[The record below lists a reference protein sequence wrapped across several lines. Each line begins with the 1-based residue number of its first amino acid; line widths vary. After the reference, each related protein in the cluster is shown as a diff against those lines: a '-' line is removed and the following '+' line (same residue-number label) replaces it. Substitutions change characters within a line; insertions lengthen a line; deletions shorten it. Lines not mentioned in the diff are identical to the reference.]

1 MTTDRPTWH
10 GLRHAYATALLNER
24 GADYTRCMELMGHAD
39 MSTTLM
45 YKEHVEDPER
55 DEADA
60 KAVSGT
66 YKLDLDMD
74 GSDEPQGNV
83 VKLVVNS

>member
-10 GLRHAYATALLNER
+10 GLRHAHATALLNER

-45 YKEHVEDPER
+45 YKEYVEDPER

-66 YKLDLDMD
+66 YGLDLNMAAPA
-74 GSDEPQGNV
+74 SDV
-83 VKLVVNS
+83 VPFTKAS

>member
-1 MTTDRPTWH
+1 
-10 GLRHAYATALLNER
+10 
-24 GADYTRCMELMGHAD
+24 MELMGHAD

-45 YKEHVEDPER
+45 YKEHVEDAER

-66 YKLDLDMD
+66 YGLDLNMDRPD
-74 GSDEPQGNV
+74 GSELQPAFEPQGEV
-83 VKLVVNS
+83 VQLVAAG

>member
-1 MTTDRPTWH
+1 
-10 GLRHAYATALLNER
+10 
-24 GADYTRCMELMGHAD
+24 
-39 MSTTLM
+39 M

-83 VKLVVNS
+83 VPLRKAG